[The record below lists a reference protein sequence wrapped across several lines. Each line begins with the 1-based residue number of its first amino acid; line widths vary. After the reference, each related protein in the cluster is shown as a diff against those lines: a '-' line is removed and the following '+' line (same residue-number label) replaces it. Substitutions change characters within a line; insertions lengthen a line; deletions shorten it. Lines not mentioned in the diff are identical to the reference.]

1 MDLKLS
7 ILIVLT
13 LVCLYSSTQQP
24 RIFKETMK
32 RYEFL
37 LKELRK
43 TGEFSIL
50 QRRYLITGML
60 NKGQVGYNVNK
71 GYEIFICVDGSDV
84 NSIFHVLLHELA
96 HITVTEYQHS
106 GHFWDNLHKLK
117 AIASRLGIYRPI
129 QRKKYC
135 GHHIS
140 D

>member
-1 MDLKLS
+1 MLA
-7 ILIVLT
+7 ILIVLA

-24 RIFKETMK
+24 AVFKEAIK

-43 TGEFSIL
+43 SNEFPVL
-50 QRRYLITGML
+50 QRRYLITGL
-60 NKGQVGYNVNK
+60 LSKGQVGYNVNK

-84 NSIFHVLLHELA
+84 NSIFHVILHEIA
-96 HITVTEYQHS
+96 HTSVKEYQHS
-106 GHFWDNLHKLK
+106 GQFWDNLHKLK
-117 AIASRLGIYRPI
+117 AVAGRIGIYKPI
-129 QRKKYC
+129 QRHQYC